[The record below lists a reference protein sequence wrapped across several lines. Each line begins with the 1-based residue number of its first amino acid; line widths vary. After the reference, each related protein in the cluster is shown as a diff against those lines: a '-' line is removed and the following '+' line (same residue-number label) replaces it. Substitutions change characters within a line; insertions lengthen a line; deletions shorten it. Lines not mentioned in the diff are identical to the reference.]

1 MEIALVLGLLVMVL
15 VLFATEKLSVDIIT
29 IIMLIILILTKIIT
43 PEEAFAGFS
52 SDFIVIL
59 SSIFVISGTLME
71 TGVLDDIGA
80 RMVRIIS
87 KKRNS
92 LMFLVT
98 GFPGILSA
106 FMNNTT
112 VTAIFIGPFLGL
124 SKKLGIS
131 PSKILMPLAFMS
143 IIGGTVTLIG
153 TSTNVAVSSALP
165 QYGLPTLNMF
175 SFSHIGLILFVTGA
189 AYIIFVSKF
198 FVPARQK
205 PEALE
210 DDEGRTY
217 MSEILIREGGS
228 LIGQKVQDS
237 KLQKKDVKVLSV
249 LRDNK
254 RIRID
259 ADSTFKEKDLVLI
272 SCTMGSLM
280 KLKESDGVAIRADIL
295 HGDGDGKVV
304 NGFQIAEVLVT
315 PNSSLVKTIIK
326 ESRLRSRYGVEV
338 LAVHRMDQELTT
350 RLEDFCVQTGDLL
363 LVQGEKDRIKALH
376 EENDFLVL
384 DDFKPNLYKEKKG
397 YIALGIFMAAVIV
410 GSIELIPLAVAF
422 MMATLIII
430 LLGIIRPERAYQ
442 LIDWRMLILIGGM
455 SAFGTAMKKS
465 GASEFLA
472 DLIVKVFEPMG
483 VYVILAAFV
492 VLVVILTQPMSNAA
506 AALVVLPI
514 AIETAQQLGVNPVT
528 FAIAIMLGASVS
540 LVAPLEPACIL
551 VYGPGKYKFRDFIKV
566 GTPITLLLIAE
577 IVFFCPVFWP
587 L

>member
-15 VLFATEKLSVDIIT
+15 VLFATEKLSVDVIT
-29 IIMLIILILTKIIT
+29 VIMLIILILSKIIT

-71 TGVLDDIGA
+71 TGVLDDIGG
-80 RMVRIIS
+80 RMVKVINRRRS
-87 KKRNS
+87 S
-92 LMFLVT
+92 LMLVVT
-98 GFPGILSA
+98 GIPGLLSA

-165 QYGLPTLNMF
+165 QYGLPTLSMF
-175 SFSHIGLILFVTGA
+175 SFAHIGLILFVTGA
-189 AYIIFVSKF
+189 VYIIFVSRF

-205 PEALE
+205 PDALE

-228 LIGQKVQDS
+228 LIGQKVQES

-249 LRDNK
+249 LRDGK
-254 RIRID
+254 RIRLD
-259 ADSTFKEKDLVLI
+259 SGSTFQENDLVLI
-272 SCTMGSLM
+272 SCSMTSLI
-280 KLKESDGVAIRADIL
+280 KLKESDGIAIRADIL
-295 HGDGDGKVV
+295 HSGGDGKIVD
-304 NGFQIAEVLVT
+304 NLQIAEVLVT
-315 PNSSLVKTIIK
+315 PSSSLVKSIIK
-326 ESRLRSRYGVEV
+326 ESRLRTRYGIEV

-350 RLEDFCVQTGDLL
+350 KLEDFCIQTGDLL
-363 LVQGEKDRIKALH
+363 LVQGEKERIKALD

-384 DDFKPNLYKEKKG
+384 DDFKPNLFKERKG

-410 GSIELIPLAVAF
+410 GSTEIIPLSVAF
-422 MMATLIII
+422 MSAALIII
-430 LLGIIRPERAYQ
+430 LLKIIRPERAYQ

-483 VYVILAAFV
+483 VYFILAAFV
-492 VLVVILTQPMSNAA
+492 LLVVVLTQPMSNAA

-514 AIETAQQLGVNPVT
+514 AIETAQQLGVNPLT

-540 LVAPLEPACIL
+540 LVTPLEPACIL

>member
-15 VLFATEKLSVDIIT
+15 ILFATEKLPVDVIT
-29 IIMLIILILTKIIT
+29 VIMLVILILTKIIT
-43 PEEAFAGFS
+43 PEEAFAGYS
-52 SDFIVIL
+52 SDFIIIL

-87 KKRNS
+87 RKRKS

-112 VTAIFIGPFLGL
+112 VTAIFIGPLLGL

-165 QYGLPTLNMF
+165 QYGLPALNMF

-205 PEALE
+205 PEAME
-210 DDEGRTY
+210 SDEGRTY
-217 MSEILIREGGS
+217 MSEILILEKS
-228 LIGQKVQDS
+228 ALIGQKIQDS
-237 KLQKKDVKVLSV
+237 KLQRDDIRVLSV

-259 ADSTFKEKDLVLI
+259 ADMEFREKDLVLI
-272 SCTMGSLM
+272 RCSMDSLI
-280 KLKESDGVAIRADIL
+280 KLKESDNVTIWADITR
-295 HGDGDGKVV
+295 GDDKAISGL
-304 NGFQIAEVLVT
+304 QIAEVLVT

-326 ESRLRSRYGVEV
+326 ESRLRSRYGIEV
-338 LAVHRMDQELTT
+338 LAVHRLDQELTT
-350 RLEDFCVQTGDLL
+350 KLEDFCVQTGDLL
-363 LVQGEKDRIKALH
+363 LVQGEKERIKALH

-384 DDFKPNLYKEKKG
+384 DDFKPNLFKERKG
-397 YIALGIFMAAVIV
+397 YITLGIFMAAVIA
-410 GSIELIPLAVAF
+410 GSFDLIPLSVAF

-430 LLGIIRPERAYQ
+430 LIGIIRPERAYQ

-465 GASEFLA
+465 GASEYLA
-472 DLIVKVFEPMG
+472 NLIVRIFEPMG
-483 VYVILAAFV
+483 IYVILAAFV
-492 VLVVILTQPMSNAA
+492 ILVVILTQPMSNAA

-514 AIETAQQLGVNPVT
+514 AIETAKQVGVNPMT

-577 IVFFCPVFWP
+577 IVFFCPLFWP